1 MRNLGSFERYIPPT
15 DADGEPLP
23 VEEHERIYAV
33 LRDSEEQDL
42 RLVVKEEIAA
52 YMKRKRTAA

>member
-1 MRNLGSFERYIPPT
+1 MRNLGSFERYIPPV
-15 DADGEPLP
+15 DPDGEPLP

-33 LRDSEEQDL
+33 LRETEAADL

-52 YMKRKRTAA
+52 YMKRKREAA